1 MYRANKAISGLVSA
15 KVSYLE
21 TAVKEGRKN
30 EHIHGQ
36 GAARVCAGRGLCEA
50 PVRGGSP
57 ADGQLELRSPSHTTG
72 VALCPARGWA
82 SGFPKQAAPFARWTE
97 SQTRVKTM

>member
-36 GAARVCAGRGLCEA
+36 GAARVCAGWGLCVWPQA
-50 PVRGGSP
+50 
-57 ADGQLELRSPSHTTG
+57 TTG

-97 SQTRVKTM
+97 SQTRVKTV